1 MKIKT
6 SLIIIAGCFVIFLF
20 IMLPIFLSV
29 NNEKEE
35 YLSKYQGSSFSL
47 KDVNNEIIT
56 EDSFNGPL
64 TAVFFGF
71 TNCPDVCPM
80 TLNNLDLVINNL
92 ENKKKSKFKV
102 FFVSIDPERDS
113 TQIINDYLNTFENK
127 IYGITGD
134 PKKVFLFSKSWG
146 IISEK
151 IFTEEGEYL
160 INHSSSIILLRNG
173 KFLSRISHHANYE
186 KIFSTINKYL

>member
-56 EDSFNGPL
+56 EESFIGPL

-92 ENKKKSKFKV
+92 ENKKKNKFKV
-102 FFVSIDPERDS
+102 FFVSIDPERDN

-160 INHSSSIILLRNG
+160 INHSSSIILLRN
-173 KFLSRISHHANYE
+173 
-186 KIFSTINKYL
+186 

>member
-6 SLIIIAGCFVIFLF
+6 SVTIIAGCLAIFIF

-35 YLSKYQGSSFSL
+35 YLSKFQGSSFSL

-56 EDSFNGPL
+56 ETSFEGPL
-64 TAVFFGF
+64 TAIFFGF

-92 ENKKKSKFKV
+92 KENKKNKFKV

-113 TQIINDYLNTFENK
+113 TEIIKDYLDTFENEM
-127 IYGITGD
+127 YGITGD
-134 PKKVFLFSKSWG
+134 PKKVFLLSKSWG
-146 IISEK
+146 IVSEK
-151 IFTEEGEYL
+151 IFNDEGEYL
-160 INHSSSIILLRNG
+160 INHSSYIILLKNG
-173 KFLSRISHHANYE
+173 KYLDRISHHANYE
-186 KIFSTINKYL
+186 KIFNTINKYL

>member
-56 EDSFNGPL
+56 EESFNGPL